1 MQERPKSN
9 KISVPAPVRTDH
21 AWPLQLKESPGK
33 KFFLYTRT
41 AMNLAVRQYL
51 CTAIALLLALALP
64 SAGHAARSRIYDA
77 SWQITYDA
85 YRQIPCLTQDELD
98 YGAEV
103 ILGLDY
109 NSRRLFRQISRAHG
123 IDFAR
128 SQQVWSLLLS
138 TRLSYEQVLCY
149 EQWSALSG
157 VTIDLAIA
165 ALAEIKTLNYEA
177 GRSFTLYTALSR
189 VTPDHALKTIPLL
202 NRMNDIQ
209 NQALQGLLSVQD
221 ITAEQA
227 LDSLGR
233 ISRMHD
239 HQARATGAFARLPGM
254 TMARVKDG
262 TDLILLLNP
271 DNAWN
276 AGTLFRTDG
285 MTPDEGWFW
294 LVAYF
299 ANPTQVQEQQF
310 RTLTDQQKVT
320 LVRAMY
326 TGGTELIWKI
336 NNLHAVTDWYGLEI
350 ANAELQG
357 YSAKQLQD
365 RFAMLSPQVRSR
377 FGDRFYRA
385 DSQAARIALLKEAT
399 AADRM
404 ETARQLTTANIY
416 ALLAQGSELYDSS
429 FRNILVPVLQEHI
442 NSKFADNLLVFL
454 KATDPGNHFVSSFI
468 VSLAQKGKMTVFFP
482 DNPREQEQILE
493 LVSESAFKDED
504 SVILFSA
511 TFMHLL
517 EVLAPSARTYLLTRM
532 IQQADTG
539 AVSYARLIRVI
550 LQYYL
555 EEFPELLG
563 AGDKEMIAGLIARHG
578 AVNLQLYQ
586 VTPFAEWKQDG
597 ALHSISVFHPDDDG
611 RDSFLSNARTL
622 LASGYRLALSEEFT
636 LDSVSD
642 QQKRQAQALLRNASG
657 MASLFASMRH
667 TPFAVSFV
675 RTVNGVTI
683 NHAAFVYSGQQN
695 QEQLMARFILGGAEM
710 FAQRGHSYWRSEQI
724 TDPLDK
730 LMKAGRLSDANLLA
744 KQRFLSLGSCGGVK
758 SYTHLNQMFM
768 GHVDILATIGTG
780 LANIND
786 PYNKNF
792 FEVIAS
798 KPSSISWKGVAGE
811 LAFIFQS
818 GQGRDYL
825 QPGSLPAIM
834 HKILDEEKAAR
845 PKKSTDP
852 SQQSG

>member
-1 MQERPKSN
+1 MGQ
-9 KISVPAPVRTDH
+9 
-21 AWPLQLKESPGK
+21 G
-33 KFFLYTRT
+33 FF
-41 AMNLAVRQYL
+41 RQRL
-51 CTAIALLLALALP
+51 LLNALTIMKLLRRHFCLLIASLLLAHLLHAP
-64 SAGHAARSRIYDA
+64 CQAGRDRLHDA
-77 SWQITYDA
+77 SWQKTYDA

-98 YGAEV
+98 YGAQV

-109 NSRRLFRQISRAHG
+109 NSRRIFRQISRAQG

-128 SQQVWSLLLS
+128 SRQVWSLLLNS
-138 TRLSYEQVLCY
+138 RLSYEQVLCY
-149 EQWSALSG
+149 EQWSTLEG

-165 ALAEIKTLNYEA
+165 ALAEIKTLGYEA
-177 GRSFTLYTALSR
+177 GKSFTLYSVLSR
-189 VTPDHALKTIPLL
+189 VTPRHALQTIPLL
-202 NRMNDIQ
+202 NRLSDIQ

-221 ITAEQA
+221 ISAEQA

-239 HQARATGAFARLPGM
+239 HQARATGAFARLTGM
-254 TMARVKDG
+254 TMARVRDA
-262 TDLILLLNP
+262 TDLILLLTP

-276 AGTLFRTDG
+276 AGTLFRTEG

-299 ANPTQVQEQQF
+299 ANPTPIQEQQF
-310 RTLTDQQKVT
+310 RTLSDQRKET

-326 TGGTELIWKI
+326 TGGTELVWKI

-350 ANAELQG
+350 SNAELLG
-357 YSAKQLQD
+357 YSAKQLQG

-377 FGDRFYRA
+377 FGDRFY
-385 DSQAARIALLKEAT
+385 QAGGNSNRIALLKEAT
-399 AADRM
+399 AADRV
-404 ETARQLTTANIY
+404 ETARQLTSANIY

-429 FRNILVPVLQEHI
+429 FRNILVPVLQEHVAG
-442 NSKFADNLLVFL
+442 SFANNLLLFL
-454 KATDPGNHFVSSFI
+454 KATEPGNQLVSSFI

-532 IQQADTG
+532 IQQADSGT
-539 AVSYARLIRVI
+539 VSYARLIRVI

-563 AGDKEMIAGLIARHG
+563 GGDKDLIAGLIARHG
-578 AVNLQLYQ
+578 AVNLQFYQ
-586 VTPFAEWKQDG
+586 ITPFAEWKEDG

-622 LASGYRLALSEEFT
+622 LASGYRLTLSEEFT
-636 LDSVSD
+636 LDSLSE
-642 QQKRQAQALLRNASG
+642 QQIRQIRGQIREAGRSG
-657 MASLFASMRH
+657 QNLASLFAGMRRN
-667 TPFAVSFV
+667 PFAVSFV
-675 RTVNGVTI
+675 RTVNGLTI
-683 NHAAFVYSGQQN
+683 NHAAFVYSGEQN

-710 FAQRGHSYWRSEQI
+710 LAQRGHSYWRSEQI

-730 LMKAGRLSDANLLA
+730 LMKAGRLSDTNLQA

-758 SYTHLNQMFM
+758 AYTHLNQMFK

-811 LAFIFQS
+811 LAFIFKS

-825 QPGSLPAIM
+825 QPGSLPAIL

-845 PKKSTDP
+845 QKKSADP
-852 SQQSG
+852 GQQSG

>member
-1 MQERPKSN
+1 MKLDTLSAR
-9 KISVPAPVRTDH
+9 ITASVLLPA
-21 AWPLQLKESPGK
+21 LFLCSPG
-33 KFFLYTRT
+33 
-41 AMNLAVRQYL
+41 
-51 CTAIALLLALALP
+51 I
-64 SAGHAARSRIYDA
+64 AARGRIFDA
-77 SWQITYDA
+77 SWQKTFDA
-85 YRQIPCLTQDELD
+85 YRQVPCLTQEELQ

-109 NSRRLFRQISRAHG
+109 NSQRLFRQISKAQG
-123 IDFAR
+123 MDFEKSR
-128 SQQVWSLLLS
+128 QIWSLLIS
-138 TRLSYEQVLCY
+138 SGLSYEQVLCY
-149 EQWSALSG
+149 EKWSDLDG
-157 VTIDLAIA
+157 ITVDLAIA
-165 ALAEIKTLNYEA
+165 ALTDIKTLAYEA
-177 GRSFTLYTALSR
+177 GRSFTLYCSLPR

-202 NRMNDIQ
+202 NRLNDLQ
-209 NQALQGLLSVQD
+209 NQALQGLLSVED

-227 LDSLGR
+227 LDGIGR

-239 HQARATGAFARLPGM
+239 HQARAVGAFARLSGM
-254 TMARVKDG
+254 TMAKIKDA

-276 AGTLFRTDG
+276 AGTLFRGEG
-285 MTPDEGWFW
+285 MNADEAWFW

-299 ANPTQVQEQQF
+299 ANPTEVQEQQF
-310 RTLTDQQKVT
+310 RTLSDQRKAT

-326 TGGTELIWKI
+326 EGGTELVWKI
-336 NNLHAVTDWYGLEI
+336 NNLHAITDWYGLEI
-350 ANAELQG
+350 SNAELQG
-357 YSAKQLQD
+357 YSAKQLQS
-365 RFAMLSPQVRSR
+365 RFTMLSPRIQSR
-377 FGDRFYRA
+377 FGDRFY
-385 DSQAARIALLKEAT
+385 QAGSNASRIAVLKEAT
-399 AADRM
+399 AADRV

-429 FRNILVPVLQEHI
+429 FRNILVPVLQEHVARSF
-442 NSKFADNLLVFL
+442 NNNLLVFL
-454 KATDPGNHFVSSFI
+454 RATDPGNQLVSNFI

-532 IQQADTG
+532 ITQADTG
-539 AVSYARLIRVI
+539 SVSYARLIRVI

-563 AGDKEMIAGLIARHG
+563 SGDKEMITGLITRHG
-578 AVNLQLYQ
+578 AVNLRLYQ
-586 VTPFAEWKQDG
+586 ITPFAEWKEDG
-597 ALHSISVFHPDDDG
+597 VLKSISVFHPDDDG

-622 LASGYRLALSEEFT
+622 MASGYRLSLSEEFT
-636 LDSVSD
+636 LDSVTD
-642 QQKRQAQALLRNASG
+642 QQRRQAQAQIRNTANLAG
-657 MASLFASMRH
+657 LFTSMRRI
-667 TPFAVSFV
+667 PFAVSFV

-730 LMKAGRLSDANLLA
+730 LLKAGRLTDAHLQA

-758 SYTHLNQMFM
+758 AYTHLNQMFR

-792 FEVIAS
+792 FEVIAG
-798 KPSSISWKGVAGE
+798 KPSSISWKGLAGE
-811 LAFIFQS
+811 LAFIFRS

-825 QPGSLPAIM
+825 QPGSLTAIM

-845 PKKSTDP
+845 TEQRPAP
-852 SQQSG
+852 GEQSG

>member
-1 MQERPKSN
+1 MNILRHRPF
-9 KISVPAPVRTDH
+9 AF
-21 AWPLQLKESPGK
+21 A
-33 KFFLYTRT
+33 
-41 AMNLAVRQYL
+41 A
-51 CTAIALLLALALP
+51 ALLLAFALHSP
-64 SAGHAARSRIYDA
+64 GQAARSRIYDA
-77 SWQITYDA
+77 SWQITFDA
-85 YRQIPCLTQDELD
+85 YRQIPCLTQEEID
-98 YGAEV
+98 YGAEI

-109 NSRRLFRQISRAHG
+109 NSRRIFRQISRAKG
-123 IDFAR
+123 IDFDR
-128 SQQVWSLLLS
+128 SQQVWSLLLHS
-138 TRLSYEQVLCY
+138 GLSYEQVLCF
-149 EQWSALSG
+149 EQWSTLSG
-157 VTIDLAIA
+157 VPIDLAIA
-165 ALAEIKTLNYEA
+165 ALTEIRTLGYEA
-177 GRSFTLYTALSR
+177 GRAFTLYCSLSR

-202 NRMNDIQ
+202 NKLNNIQ
-209 NQALQGLLSVQD
+209 NQALQGLFSVQS
-221 ITAEQA
+221 ISAEQA
-227 LDSLGR
+227 LEGIGR
-233 ISRMHD
+233 IARMHD
-239 HQARATGAFARLPGM
+239 HQARATGAFARLSGM
-254 TMARVKDG
+254 SAARAKDA
-262 TDLILLLNP
+262 TDLIILLSP

-276 AGTLFRTDG
+276 AGTLFRTEG

-299 ANPTQVQEQQF
+299 ANPTEVQEQQF
-310 RTLTDQQKVT
+310 RTLSDQRKET
-320 LVRAMY
+320 LVRAMF
-326 TGGTELIWKI
+326 TGGTELVWKI

-350 ANAELQG
+350 SNAELQG
-357 YSAKQLQD
+357 YSAKQLQG
-365 RFAMLSPQVRSR
+365 RFGMLSPQVRSR
-377 FGDRFYRA
+377 FGDRFY
-385 DSQAARIALLKEAT
+385 QAGGNTTRIAVLKEAT

-429 FRNILVPVLQEHI
+429 FRNILVPVLQEQVAR
-442 NSKFADNLLVFL
+442 SFANNLLVFL
-454 KATDPGNHFVSSFI
+454 QATDPGNQLVSSFI

-532 IQQADTG
+532 IAQADTG

-578 AVNLQLYQ
+578 AVNLGLYQ
-586 VTPFAEWKQDG
+586 ITPFAQWKEDG
-597 ALHSISVFHPDDDG
+597 VLKSISVFHPDDDG

-636 LDSVSD
+636 LDSVGD
-642 QQKRQAQALLRNASG
+642 QQKRQAQAQIQNTAGL
-657 MASLFASMRH
+657 ASLFATMRH

-683 NHAAFVYSGQQN
+683 NHAAFVYSGEQN

-730 LMKAGRLSDANLLA
+730 LMKAGRLSDSHLQA

-758 SYTHLNQMFM
+758 AYTHLNLMFR

-792 FEVIAS
+792 FEVIAN
-798 KPSSISWKGVAGE
+798 KPSSISWKGLAGE
-811 LAFIFQS
+811 LAFIFKS

-845 PKKSTDP
+845 NKINGAPIQ
-852 SQQSG
+852 QQS

>member
-1 MQERPKSN
+1 MMKLFFRYSC
-9 KISVPAPVRTDH
+9 VPV
-21 AWPLQLKESPGK
+21 
-33 KFFLYTRT
+33 
-41 AMNLAVRQYL
+41 V
-51 CTAIALLLALALP
+51 ALLLAITFHSP
-64 SAGHAARSRIYDA
+64 GHAARSRIYDA

-109 NSRRLFRQISRAHG
+109 NSRRLFRQISRAKG
-123 IDFAR
+123 MDFAR
-128 SQQVWSLLLS
+128 SQEVWSLLLN

-149 EQWSALSG
+149 EQWSALEG
-157 VTIDLAIA
+157 VTIDLAIT
-165 ALAEIKTLNYEA
+165 ALAEIKSLGYEA
-177 GRSFTLYTALSR
+177 GRSFTLYSALAR
-189 VTPDHALKTIPLL
+189 VTPDHALKIIPLL
-202 NRMNDIQ
+202 NRLNNIQ
-209 NQALQGLLSVQD
+209 NQALQGLLSVQG
-221 ITAEQA
+221 TSAEQA

-239 HQARATGAFARLPGM
+239 HQARAAGAFARLTGM
-254 TMARVKDG
+254 TMARIKDA
-262 TDLILLLNP
+262 TDLILLLSP

-285 MTPDEGWFW
+285 MTPEEGWFW

-310 RTLTDQQKVT
+310 RTLTDKQKDT

-326 TGGTELIWKI
+326 TGGTELVWKI

-357 YSAKQLQD
+357 YSAKELQG
-365 RFAMLSPQVRSR
+365 RFAMLSPQIRSR
-377 FGDRFYRA
+377 FGDRFYQA
-385 DSQAARIALLKEAT
+385 GSQATRIALLKEAT
-399 AADRM
+399 AADRV

-429 FRNILVPVLQEHI
+429 FRNILVPVLQEHVAR
-442 NSKFADNLLVFL
+442 SFADNLLVFL
-454 KATDPGNHFVSSFI
+454 RATDPGNQFVSSFI

-517 EVLAPSARTYLLTRM
+517 GVLAPSARTYLLTRM
-532 IQQADTG
+532 IRQADTG

-563 AGDKEMIAGLIARHG
+563 AGDKEMITGLISRHG

-586 VTPFAEWKQDG
+586 VTPFAEWKEDG
-597 ALHSISVFHPDDDG
+597 TLHSISVFHPDDDG

-622 LASGYRLALSEEFT
+622 LASGYQLTLSEEFT
-636 LDSVSD
+636 LDSLSE
-642 QQKRQAQALLRNASG
+642 QQIRQIRGQIRDAARGQNLAA
-657 MASLFASMRH
+657 LFASMRH
-667 TPFAVSFV
+667 NPFAVSFI
-675 RTVNGVTI
+675 RTVNGLTI
-683 NHAAFVYSGQQN
+683 NHAAFVYSGEQN

-758 SYTHLNQMFM
+758 SYTHLNQMFR

-845 PKKSTDP
+845 QKKSADP
-852 SQQSG
+852 GQQSG

>member
-1 MQERPKSN
+1 
-9 KISVPAPVRTDH
+9 
-21 AWPLQLKESPGK
+21 
-33 KFFLYTRT
+33 
-41 AMNLAVRQYL
+41 MNLTMHSLRNIAV
-51 CTAIALLLALALP
+51 ALLLTVALHAP
-64 SAGHAARSRIYDA
+64 GHAARNRLYDA
-77 SWQITYDA
+77 SWQKTFDA
-85 YRQIPCLTQDELD
+85 YRQIPCLSQDELD
-98 YGAEV
+98 YGAQI

-109 NSRRLFRQISRAHG
+109 NSRRIFRQISRAQG
-123 IDFAR
+123 MDFAR
-128 SQQVWSLLLS
+128 SQQVWSLLLNS
-138 TRLSYEQVLCY
+138 RLSYEQVLCY
-149 EQWSALSG
+149 EQWSNLSG
-157 VTIDLAIA
+157 LTFGLATA
-165 ALAEIKTLNYEA
+165 ALTEIKTLGYEA
-177 GRSFTLYTALSR
+177 GRSFTLYTSLSR

-202 NRMNDIQ
+202 NRLNDVQ
-209 NQALQGLLSVQD
+209 NHALQGLLSVED
-221 ITAEQA
+221 ISAEQA
-227 LDSLGR
+227 LDSIGR

-254 TMARVKDG
+254 TMTRVKDA
-262 TDLILLLNP
+262 TDLILLLSP

-276 AGTLFRTDG
+276 AGTLLRSDG
-285 MTPDEGWFW
+285 MTQDEGWFW

-310 RTLTDQQKVT
+310 RTLTDKQKDT

-326 TGGTELIWKI
+326 TGGTELVWKI

-350 ANAELQG
+350 SNAELQG
-357 YSAKQLQD
+357 YSAKQVQE

-377 FGDRFYRA
+377 FGDRFY
-385 DSQAARIALLKEAT
+385 QAGSNASRIALLKEAT
-399 AADRM
+399 TADRM

-429 FRNILVPVLQEHI
+429 FRNILVPVLQEHVAR
-442 NSKFADNLLVFL
+442 SFANNLLVFL
-454 KATDPGNHFVSSFI
+454 KATDPGNQLVSSFI

-563 AGDKEMIAGLIARHG
+563 AEDKNMIAGLIARHG

-586 VTPFAEWKQDG
+586 VTPFSEWKQDG
-597 ALHSISVFHPDDDG
+597 ALNSISVFHPDDDG

-622 LASGYRLALSEEFT
+622 LASGYRLTLSEEFT
-636 LDSVSD
+636 LDSLSE
-642 QQKRQAQALLRNASG
+642 QQIQQFRGQIKNGNL
-657 MASLFASMRH
+657 ASLFASMRH
-667 TPFAVSFV
+667 NPFAVSFA
-675 RTVNGVTI
+675 RTVNGLTI
-683 NHAAFVYSGQQN
+683 NHAAFVYSGEKN

-730 LMKAGRLSDANLLA
+730 LMKAGRLADGNLLA

-758 SYTHLNQMFM
+758 AYTHLNQMFR

-845 PKKSTDP
+845 NKKNTDP
-852 SQQSG
+852 GPQAG

>member
-1 MQERPKSN
+1 MKLDTLTAR
-9 KISVPAPVRTDH
+9 ITAGVLLPA
-21 AWPLQLKESPGK
+21 LFLCSPG
-33 KFFLYTRT
+33 
-41 AMNLAVRQYL
+41 
-51 CTAIALLLALALP
+51 I
-64 SAGHAARSRIYDA
+64 AARGRIFDA
-77 SWQITYDA
+77 SWQKTFDA
-85 YRQIPCLTQDELD
+85 YRQVPCLTQEELQ

-109 NSRRLFRQISRAHG
+109 NSQRLFRQISKAQG
-123 IDFAR
+123 MDFEKSR
-128 SQQVWSLLLS
+128 QIWSLLIS
-138 TRLSYEQVLCY
+138 SSLSYEQVLCY
-149 EQWSALSG
+149 EKWSDLDG
-157 VTIDLAIA
+157 ITVDLAIA
-165 ALAEIKTLNYEA
+165 ALTDIKTLAYEA
-177 GRSFTLYTALSR
+177 GRSFTLYCSLPG

-202 NRMNDIQ
+202 NRLNDLQ
-209 NQALQGLLSVQD
+209 NQALQGLLSVED
-221 ITAEQA
+221 ITADQA
-227 LDSLGR
+227 LDGIGR

-239 HQARATGAFARLPGM
+239 HQARAVGAFARLSGM
-254 TMARVKDG
+254 TMAKVKDA

-276 AGTLFRTDG
+276 AGTLFRSEG
-285 MTPDEGWFW
+285 MNADEAWFW

-299 ANPTQVQEQQF
+299 ANPTEVQEQQF
-310 RTLTDQQKVT
+310 RSLSEQRKAT
-320 LVRAMY
+320 LVRTMY
-326 TGGTELIWKI
+326 EGGTELVWKI
-336 NNLHAVTDWYGLEI
+336 NNLHAITDWYGLEI
-350 ANAELQG
+350 SSAELQG
-357 YSAKQLQD
+357 YSAKQLQS
-365 RFAMLSPQVRSR
+365 RFTMLSPRIQSR
-377 FGDRFYRA
+377 FGDRFY
-385 DSQAARIALLKEAT
+385 QAGSNASRIAVLKEAT
-399 AADRM
+399 AADRV

-429 FRNILVPVLQEHI
+429 FRNILVPVLQEHVARSF
-442 NSKFADNLLVFL
+442 NNNLLVFL
-454 KATDPGNHFVSSFI
+454 RATDPGNQLVSSFI

-532 IQQADTG
+532 ITQADTG
-539 AVSYARLIRVI
+539 SASYARLIRVI

-563 AGDKEMIAGLIARHG
+563 SGDKEMIAGLIARHG
-578 AVNLQLYQ
+578 AVNLRLYQ
-586 VTPFAEWKQDG
+586 ITPFAEWKEDG
-597 ALHSISVFHPDDDG
+597 VLKSISVFHPDDDG

-622 LASGYRLALSEEFT
+622 MASGYRLSLSEEFT
-636 LDSVSD
+636 LDSVTD
-642 QQKRQAQALLRNASG
+642 QQRRQAQAQIRNTANLAG
-657 MASLFASMRH
+657 LFTSMRRI
-667 TPFAVSFV
+667 PFAVSFV

-730 LMKAGRLSDANLLA
+730 LLKAGRLTDAHLQA

-758 SYTHLNQMFM
+758 AYTHLNQMFR

-792 FEVIAS
+792 FEVIAG
-798 KPSSISWKGVAGE
+798 KPSSISWKGLAGE
-811 LAFIFQS
+811 LAFIFRS

-825 QPGSLPAIM
+825 QPGSLTAIM

-845 PKKSTDP
+845 TEQRPAP
-852 SQQSG
+852 GEQSG

>member
-1 MQERPKSN
+1 
-9 KISVPAPVRTDH
+9 
-21 AWPLQLKESPGK
+21 
-33 KFFLYTRT
+33 
-41 AMNLAVRQYL
+41 MNLALRQYRL
-51 CTAIALLLALALP
+51 AAIALLLALALP
-64 SAGHAARSRIYDA
+64 CTGHAARSRIHDA

-85 YRQIPCLTQDELD
+85 YKQIPCLTQDELA

-109 NSRRLFRQISRAHG
+109 NSRRLFRQISRADG

-128 SQQVWSLLLS
+128 SQQVWSLLLT

-149 EQWSALSG
+149 EQWSALPG
-157 VTIDLAIA
+157 VTIDQAIA
-165 ALAEIKTLNYEA
+165 ALTEIKTLAYEA
-177 GRSFTLYTALSR
+177 GRSFTLYVALSR

-202 NRMNDIQ
+202 NRLNDVQ

-221 ITAEQA
+221 ISAEQG

-233 ISRMHD
+233 IARMHD

-254 TMARVKDG
+254 TMARVKDA

-276 AGTLFRTDG
+276 AGTLFRSTG

-299 ANPTQVQEQQF
+299 ANPTPIQEQQF
-310 RTLTDQQKVT
+310 RTLTDRQKDT

-350 ANAELQG
+350 SNAELQG
-357 YSAKQLQD
+357 YSAKQVQG
-365 RFAMLSPQVRSR
+365 RFEMLSPQIRSR
-377 FGDRFYRA
+377 FGDRFYQA
-385 DSQAARIALLKEAT
+385 GSQAARIALLKEAT

-442 NSKFADNLLVFL
+442 NSNFTGNLLVFL

-517 EVLAPSARTYLLTRM
+517 EVLAPSARTFLLTRM
-532 IQQADTG
+532 IRQADTG
-539 AVSYARLIRVI
+539 AVTYARLIRVI

-586 VTPFAEWKQDG
+586 VTPFAEWKKDG
-597 ALHSISVFHPDDDG
+597 ELHSISVFHPDDDG

-622 LASGYRLALSEEFT
+622 LASGYRLTLSEDFT
-636 LDSVSD
+636 LDSLSE
-642 QQKRQAQALLRNASG
+642 QQLQQFRGQIRGAAGSG
-657 MASLFASMRH
+657 QNLAALFASMRQS
-667 TPFAVSFV
+667 PFAVSFV

-683 NHAAFVYSGQQN
+683 KHAAFVYSGKEN

-724 TDPLDK
+724 TDPLDQLLK
-730 LMKAGRLSDANLLA
+730 VGRLTDANLLA

-845 PKKSTDP
+845 QKKSADP
-852 SQQSG
+852 GQQSG